1 MERAVILTEND
12 VLQPSDFIL
21 TDSAM
26 ESNGFVFDTYDL
38 EYVEKTIIRKLMH
51 ENDGNVT
58 HVAKQ
63 LGITRTSLYRR
74 LEKHGI

>member
-1 MERAVILTEND
+1 
-12 VLQPSDFIL
+12 
-21 TDSAM
+21 M